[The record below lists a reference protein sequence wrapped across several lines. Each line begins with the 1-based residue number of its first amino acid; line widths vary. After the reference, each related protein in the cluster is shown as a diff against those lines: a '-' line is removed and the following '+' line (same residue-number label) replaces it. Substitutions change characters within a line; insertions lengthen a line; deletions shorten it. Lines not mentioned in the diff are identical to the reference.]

1 MDNVQII
8 NIPELLRLKPGETY
22 GGEVAVFIPEHDQP
36 FSPLKGGAVRVNAY
50 SYAIVLEGSAV
61 LSVDGTDYFIEESSI
76 CALSPLHLTSFHS
89 QSSNFRCAFLAVT
102 KGFVDRLHD
111 VDIGR
116 LVAFGMNAYRQPVFC
131 LTREEREQIMDSV
144 RDIGVQILRT
154 GHLCHLKLV
163 QNALER
169 FYLEAD
175 DALGRHAADPSADTP
190 IRNSL
195 LRRFMNL
202 AISHYRKEHTVDF
215 YANQLNITTQY
226 LTRIVKTAT
235 GRTVSNFV
243 YELLYCDAR
252 NLLST
257 TSMPIADIAEALHF
271 ADQASFSKFF
281 ARHSGV
287 APTAFRGN
295 KMENC

>member
-8 NIPELLRLKPGETY
+8 NIPELLRLKSGETY
-22 GGEVAVFIPEHDQP
+22 GGEVAVFIPERNEP
-36 FSPLKGGAVRVNAY
+36 FIPLECGPVRVNAY
-50 SYAIVLEGSAV
+50 SYAIVLAGSAM
-61 LSVDGTDYFIEESSI
+61 LSVDGTDYRIEESAL
-76 CALSPLHLTSFHS
+76 CALSPLHLTNFHS
-89 QSSNFRCAFLAVT
+89 QTADFRCAFLAVA
-102 KGFVDRLHD
+102 KGFVDRLPD

-116 LVAFGMNAYRQPVFC
+116 LVAFGMNAYRQPVFH
-131 LTREEREQIMDSV
+131 LSPEEKEQILDSV

-154 GHLCHLKLV
+154 EHLCHLKLV

-175 DALGRHAADPSADTP
+175 DALGRRAADPSADTP

-195 LRRFMNL
+195 LRRFMSL
-202 AISHYRKEHTVDF
+202 AISHYRQEHKVDF
-215 YANQLNITTQY
+215 YADQLHITTQY

-235 GRTVSNFV
+235 GRTVCNFV

-252 NLLST
+252 NLLAT
-257 TSMPIADIAEALHF
+257 TGMPIADIAEALHF

-281 ARHSGV
+281 MRHSGV
-287 APTAFRGN
+287 TPTAFRGK